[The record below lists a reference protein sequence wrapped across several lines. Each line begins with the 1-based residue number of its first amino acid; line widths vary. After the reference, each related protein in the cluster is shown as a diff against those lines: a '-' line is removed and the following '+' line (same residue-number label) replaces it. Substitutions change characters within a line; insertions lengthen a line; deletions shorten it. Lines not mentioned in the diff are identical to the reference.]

1 MKDLVFEPI
10 MINQTEIKNRIY
22 LPAMH
27 LGMTE
32 NYFITDRLIHFY
44 EERAKG
50 GAGMIAV
57 GFATIDELSGNPL
70 CIGAH
75 TDEYIPGL
83 TRLASA
89 INNNGAISVAQINHA
104 GRYTHSFLLDGK
116 QPVAPSP
123 IASRL
128 TRETPRELPIEEIK
142 QIVESFARAAER
154 VKKAGFDGVEV
165 LSGTGYLI
173 SEFLSPVTNQRTDE
187 YGGSLENR
195 MRFGLEI
202 MQAIRKTVGDDF
214 PLLVRMNGND
224 FMPGGQGR
232 EELKEYAK
240 LLAEKGTVNALNIN
254 VGWHEARV
262 PQIVTSV
269 PRGVFGYMSRGI
281 KEVVDIPVIASH
293 RINDVET
300 ARELISDGMCDMV
313 AMGRSLIADPY
324 LPKKAK
330 SGRENE
336 IIHCIA
342 CAQGCFDHLPQGKI
356 VECLCNPMAGHEKD
370 RKIKKTKKPKKI
382 LIVGGG
388 PAGMSAALAANE
400 KGHKV
405 TLCEKED
412 RLGGQLF
419 LAAAPPG
426 REEFA
431 ELAKDLETQVN
442 ISGVKVKLKTKVDE
456 AFLKKEKPKAVIL
469 ATGATSIVPKIPG
482 VKLPHVAQAWDVL
495 LDKVHTGKKVVVI
508 GGGAVGVETA
518 LFLSEKG
525 TLSGDAIKFLLVN
538 QAEDVSFLH
547 EMATKG
553 TKEVVLVEMLEKI
566 GADIGKTTRWTMLQ
580 DMSRHGV
587 TIKVAAKALEITENA
602 VKIECDGKTEDIP
615 ADTVVLAV
623 GAKSYNPLQKKVK
636 KMGIACETIGD
647 ANQIALAFDAV
658 HEGFN
663 AGREI

>member
-1 MKDLVFEPI
+1 MKDPVFEPI
-10 MINQTEIKNRIY
+10 MINRTEIKNRIY

-32 NYFITDRLIHFY
+32 NYFITDRLVHFY

-57 GFATIDELSGNPL
+57 GFATIDELSGNPM

-89 INNNGAISVAQINHA
+89 INDNGAKSIAQINHA

-154 VKKAGFDGVEV
+154 VKKAGYDGVEV

-173 SEFLSPVTNQRTDE
+173 SEFLSPVTNQRADE
-187 YGGSLENR
+187 YGGSLDNR

-202 MQAIRKTVGDDF
+202 MQAIRKTVGEDF

-240 LLAEKGTVNALNIN
+240 LLAGEGTVNALNIN

-281 KEVVDIPVIASH
+281 KDVVDIPVIASH
-293 RINDVET
+293 RINDIET
-300 ARELISDGMCDMV
+300 ARELLSNDMCDMV
-313 AMGRSLIADPY
+313 AIGRGLIADPY
-324 LPKKAK
+324 LPEKAK
-330 SGRENE
+330 TGRENE

-356 VECLCNPMAGHEKD
+356 VECLCNPKAGHEKE
-370 RKIKKTKKPKKI
+370 RIIEKTSTPKKVM
-382 LIVGGG
+382 IVGGG

-400 KGHKV
+400 KGHQV
-405 TLCEKED
+405 TICEKDD

-442 ISGVKVKLKTKVDE
+442 ISGVNVMLKTEVDDTLLE
-456 AFLKKEKPKAVIL
+456 KEKPDTVIL
-469 ATGATSIVPKIPG
+469 ATGAAPVVPSIPG
-482 VKLPHVAQAWDVL
+482 VDLPSAIH
-495 LDKVHTGKKVVVI
+495 
-508 GGGAVGVETA
+508 
-518 LFLSEKG
+518 SR
-525 TLSGDAIKFLLVN
+525 SGP
-538 QAEDVSFLH
+538 
-547 EMATKG
+547 
-553 TKEVVLVEMLEKI
+553 
-566 GADIGKTTRWTMLQ
+566 
-580 DMSRHGV
+580 
-587 TIKVAAKALEITENA
+587 AACGS
-602 VKIECDGKTEDIP
+602 V
-615 ADTVVLAV
+615 
-623 GAKSYNPLQKKVK
+623 
-636 KMGIACETIGD
+636 MGR
-647 ANQIALAFDAV
+647 AF
-658 HEGFN
+658 
-663 AGREI
+663 RQSPYR

>member
-1 MKDLVFEPI
+1 MKDPVFEPI
-10 MINQTEIKNRIY
+10 MINRTEIKNRIY

-32 NYFITDRLIHFY
+32 NYFITDRLVHFY

-57 GFATIDELSGNPL
+57 GFATIDELSGNPM

-89 INNNGAISVAQINHA
+89 INDNGAKSIAQINHA

-154 VKKAGFDGVEV
+154 VKKAGYDGVEV

-173 SEFLSPVTNQRTDE
+173 SEFLSPVTNQRADE
-187 YGGSLENR
+187 YGGSLDNR

-202 MQAIRKTVGDDF
+202 MQAIRKTVGEDF

-240 LLAEKGTVNALNIN
+240 LLAGEGTVNALNIN

-281 KEVVDIPVIASH
+281 KDVVDIPVIASH
-293 RINDVET
+293 RINDIET
-300 ARELISDGMCDMV
+300 ARELLSNDMCDMV
-313 AMGRSLIADPY
+313 AIGRGLIADPY
-324 LPKKAK
+324 LPEKAK
-330 SGRENE
+330 TGRENE

-356 VECLCNPMAGHEKD
+356 VECLCNPKAGHEKE
-370 RKIKKTKKPKKI
+370 RIIEKTSTPKKVM
-382 LIVGGG
+382 IVGGG

-400 KGHKV
+400 KGHQV
-405 TLCEKED
+405 TICEKDD

-442 ISGVKVKLKTKVDE
+442 ISGVNVMLKTEVDDTLLE
-456 AFLKKEKPKAVIL
+456 KEKPDTVIL
-469 ATGATSIVPKIPG
+469 ATGAAPVVPSIPG
-482 VKLPHVAQAWDVL
+482 VDLPHVVQSWDVL
-495 LDKVHTGKKVVVI
+495 LDKVHTGKNVVVI

-525 TLSGDAIKFLLVN
+525 TLSGEAIKFLMVN
-538 QAEDVSFLH
+538 QAEDNDFLY
-547 EMATKG
+547 ELATRG
-553 TKEVVLVEMLEKI
+553 TKEIVLVEMLEKV
-566 GADIGKTTRWTMLQ
+566 GTDIGKTTRWTMLQ

-587 TIKVAAKALEITENA
+587 TIKVAAKALEITDST
-602 VKIECDGKTEDIP
+602 VKIECDGKTEEIP

-623 GAKSYNPLQKKVK
+623 GAQSYNPLQATVEKL
-636 KMGIACETIGD
+636 GIPCEAIGD